1 MCSVSRRLLGATLF
15 IGIVAWSGLVVA
27 ESAVAPQH
35 IDVHIRARQVIEPQ
49 TRRIVVAKNTILEIH
64 WHSDESGALHVH
76 GYDIDVRL
84 QANKTVTS
92 RFLAKASGRYPVTS
106 HGFADQTGHAH
117 EHGALLYIE
126 VHPD

>member
-1 MCSVSRRLLGATLF
+1 MCLPSTRLPGTALCV
-15 IGIVAWSGLVVA
+15 GIVFWVSLVVA
-27 ESAVAPQH
+27 ADALAPQQVD
-35 IDVHIRARQVIEPQ
+35 IHIRARQVIEPK
-49 TRRIVVAKNTILEIH
+49 TRRVVVAKNTLLEIH

-117 EHGALLYIE
+117 GHGALLYIE